1 MGEECECHTK
11 RKILIKS
18 SKKIFYLE
26 NKTFTPSQGEQLL
39 LLKTT
44 HYTILI
50 ESETPKLAR

>member
-1 MGEECECHTK
+1 MSYKEK
-11 RKILIKS
+11 NINKII
-18 SKKIFYLE
+18 KKIFYLE

-39 LLKTT
+39 ILKTT